1 MNTIQLTVDWDH
13 VGVKSAARRAEQTI
27 VEMGKGATSHSEDS
41 SPSPMEVFLASLGG
55 CIIVFISGL
64 AEKRRITIDDISIFI
79 EGDYD
84 PQGMSSSSSGIRP
97 GFQQIRYQVRVDS
110 PDNPD
115 KVHKIVDYA
124 VKACPIKDTI
134 MKGTAII
141 ESKLVRER
149 DMSGI

>member
-13 VGVKSAARRAEQTI
+13 VGVKSVARRGEQTI
-27 VEMGKGATSHSEDS
+27 VEMGKGTISQSEDRAA
-41 SPSPMEVFLASLGG
+41 SPMEVFLASLGG

-64 AEKRRITIDDISIFI
+64 AEKRRLTIDDIHIVI

-115 KVHKIVDYA
+115 KIRKIVDYA

-134 MKGTAII
+134 MQGTTII
-141 ESKLVRER
+141 ESRLIREPE
-149 DMSGI
+149 MTGI

>member
-13 VGVKSAARRAEQTI
+13 VGVKSVARRAGQTI
-27 VEMGKGATSHSEDS
+27 VEMGKGITSQSEDRS
-41 SPSPMEVFLASLGG
+41 ASPMEVFLASLGG

-64 AEKRRITIDDISIFI
+64 AEKRRITIDDIRIFI

-115 KVHKIVDYA
+115 KVRKIVDYA

-134 MKGTAII
+134 MKGTTIV
-141 ESKLVRER
+141 ESKLVREPE
-149 DMSGI
+149 MTGI